1 VDEPSPLEGLEGSE
15 ALLMEPRADYDS
27 CIVGIGFRFSHGPL
41 AVYDI
46 DRVLAV
52 LEKDGISHEDAVEHF
67 EFNMRG
73 AWSGDGTPIY
83 IHLTKNAGEDA

>member
-1 VDEPSPLEGLEGSE
+1 
-15 ALLMEPRADYDS
+15 MEPRADYDS

-52 LEKDGISHEDAVEHF
+52 LEKNGISHEEAVEYF
-67 EFNMRG
+67 EFNVRG

-83 IHLTKNAGEDA
+83 TYLTKNSSESGVVGRIILE